1 MATEARDVTNF
12 DRIVMRGYGD
22 LRITQGEQESLSIE
36 ADEEILA
43 HIKTEVQAGELRID
57 VVDDWAERIFKIF
70 SQGLDSQ
77 QIVYN
82 LSIKRLASL
91 KITGAARARS
101 QRLQSS
107 ELAIEIGGAVE
118 LEIGTLEASS
128 LQIRLP
134 GAGRIKIAG
143 KVTQQEVSLSGAG
156 VYQAKALES
165 QTAHVRLDGAG
176 KATLWATGDLEASIN
191 GLGTV
196 EYYGSPSVHQSV
208 HGLGTIKA
216 LGAP

>member
-22 LRITQGEQESLSIE
+22 LRITQGEQESLTIE
-36 ADEEILA
+36 ADEEILP
-43 HIKTEVQAGELRID
+43 HIKTEVQEGELRID

-77 QIVYN
+77 RIIYN
-82 LSIKRLASL
+82 LSIKRLVSL

-118 LEIGTLEASS
+118 LEIGSLEATR
-128 LQIRLP
+128 LQVKLP
-134 GAGRIKIAG
+134 GAGRIKLAG
-143 KVTQQEVSLSGAG
+143 KVTQQELSLSGAG
-156 VYQAKALES
+156 AYQAKALES

-176 KATLWATGDLEASIN
+176 KATVWVTGDLEASIN

-196 EYYGSPSVHQSV
+196 EYYGSPSVRQSV